1 MSNSSYDIIVIGA
14 GAAGLTA
21 AMIAARNG
29 MKTVVLEQLG
39 PGGQVLNAKHIEN
52 FPGLKDGIQ
61 GIEYGFLLQDH
72 AEANG
77 AEIRIAQVIGLKPE
91 NGRHILST
99 GEGEFTSK
107 AVIIASGST
116 LRPLGVPGEKELNG
130 RGVSYCAT
138 CDGSFF
144 SNQVVGIVGGGDS
157 ALDEALTLTEFA
169 SEIHLFHRRDSFRGQ
184 KILQDRVLAESKIK
198 IFWNTV
204 IEQVIGDEMVTGII
218 TRDVITSEVSE
229 RNVSGLFIYVGLE
242 PNTAPLKEILH
253 LDDSGHIVTDIWM
266 RTNVEGIYAS
276 GDVRQNSASQ
286 LITSA
291 GDGATAAIAATN
303 YIQSKD
309 WS

>member
-1 MSNSSYDIIVIGA
+1 MSNSSYDITVIGA

-39 PGGQVLNAKHIEN
+39 PGGQVLNAEHIEN

-61 GIEYGFLLQDH
+61 GIDYGFLLQDH
-72 AEANG
+72 AESSG
-77 AEIRIAQVIGLKPE
+77 AEIRIAQVFGLKSE
-91 NGRHILST
+91 NGQHILST
-99 GEGEFTSK
+99 GEGEFRSK
-107 AVIIASGST
+107 VVIIASGST
-116 LRPLGVPGEKELNG
+116 LRSLGIPGEKKLNG

-138 CDGSFF
+138 CDGAFF
-144 SNQVVGIVGGGDS
+144 NDQVVGIVGGGDS
-157 ALDEALTLTEFA
+157 ALDEAITLTQFA
-169 SEIHLFHRRDSFRGQ
+169 SKVYLFHRRDSFRGQ
-184 KILQDRVLAESKIK
+184 KTLQDRVLAESKIK

-204 IEQVIGDEMVTGII
+204 VDEVIGNEIVTSIM
-218 TRDVITSEVSE
+218 TRDLITSEILE
-229 RNVSGLFIYVGLE
+229 MNLSGLFIYVGLK
-242 PNTAPLKEILH
+242 PNTAFLKDTLH
-253 LDDSGHIVTDIWM
+253 LDDSSHIVTDIWM

-303 YIQSKD
+303 YIQGKS